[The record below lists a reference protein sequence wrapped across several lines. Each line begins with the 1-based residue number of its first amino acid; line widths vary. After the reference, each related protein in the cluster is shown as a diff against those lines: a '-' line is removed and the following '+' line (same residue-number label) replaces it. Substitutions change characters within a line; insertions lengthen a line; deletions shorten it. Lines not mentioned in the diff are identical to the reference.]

1 MSWEKVKLG
10 KFLNVREN
18 RFKPNDKAI
27 ADLKRID
34 KIDFSGKIFVSDKP
48 SNTDMILVK
57 KGDLVISGINV
68 EKGAM
73 AVYTGEED
81 ITATIHYSSYRFDG
95 NEIDIEFLK
104 SFLKVFTEYSI

>member
-1 MSWEKVKLG
+1 MSWEKVRIG
-10 KFLNVREN
+10 SFLKVRDS

-27 ADLKRID
+27 SKLKRIE
-34 KIDFSGKIFVSDKP
+34 KIDFSGNIFISDKP

-73 AVYTGEED
+73 SVYVGEED
-81 ITATIHYSSYRFDG
+81 ITATIHYSAYQFDE
-95 NEIDIEFLK
+95 NKIDIDFLK
-104 SFLKVFTEYSI
+104 FFL